1 MKYAAVAV
9 LLLFSMLCGCTA
21 MPQAGRPM
29 LRMQGQGYHRGRYSD
44 YPPPGHARRP
54 RNQQPFIAGIGL
66 GTLAGVSTEAV
77 DNFPDTE
84 FDGGTLVSGSLVFL
98 FPDYRENYRFMTRY
112 GVELRFDNYDLRLS
126 EDSFDF
132 GDLTISTV
140 TAAFKF
146 YQLPVPGS
154 AVGFHFDA
162 GIGIGGT
169 SFSKDS
175 ELLADEAST
184 GIYRDIDVGA
194 CASLVF
200 GGGIDIFVGPNAFL
214 TVDVRFADTYAP
226 VNWYENGVLRGDVDW
241 FDASTLQFVVGVSL
255 IF

>member
-1 MKYAAVAV
+1 MRYAAFAV
-9 LLLFSMLCGCTA
+9 LFFASVLCGCA
-21 MPQAGRPM
+21 AAPQTGSF
-29 LRMQGQGYHRGRYSD
+29 LRVQGQGYHRGRYSN
-44 YPPPGHARRP
+44 YPPPGYAPRP
-54 RNQQPFIAGIGL
+54 RQEQQFIAGFGL

-77 DNFPDTE
+77 DSYPDTE
-84 FDGGTLVSGSLVFL
+84 FEGGTLFTGSLVFL

-112 GVELRFDNYDLRLS
+112 GVELRFDNYDLLLS
-126 EDSFDF
+126 ENAFDF
-132 GDLTISTV
+132 GRLTISSV

-175 ELLADEAST
+175 ELLAEEVST
-184 GIYRDIDVGA
+184 GVYRDIDVGA
-194 CASLVF
+194 SASLVF
-200 GGGIDIFVGPNAFL
+200 GGGLDIFIGPNAFL
-214 TVDVRFADTYAP
+214 TIDLRFADTYVP
-226 VNWYENGVLRGDVDW
+226 VDWYENGILRGDVDW
-241 FDASTLQFVVGVSL
+241 FDASTLQFVVGLSF

>member
-1 MKYAAVAV
+1 MRRSVILVILAGVLCAGCSAV
-9 LLLFSMLCGCTA
+9 
-21 MPQAGRPM
+21 PQAGPT

-66 GTLAGVSTEAV
+66 GALTGVSTEAV

-84 FDGGTLVSGSLVFL
+84 FTGGTLVTGSLVFL
-98 FPDYRENYRFMTRY
+98 FPDYRENYMFMTRY
-112 GVELRFDNYDLRLS
+112 GVELRFDNYDLHLS
-126 EDSFDF
+126 EDNFNF
-132 GDLTISTV
+132 GDLNISSV

-162 GIGIGGT
+162 GLGIGGT

-194 CASLVF
+194 AVSLVF
-200 GGGIDIFVGPNAFL
+200 GGGVDIFVGPNAFL
-214 TVDVRFADTYAP
+214 TADIRFADTYAP
-226 VNWYENGVLRGDVDW
+226 VDWYENGVLRGDVDW
-241 FDASTLQFVVGVSL
+241 FDASTLQFVVGLSF